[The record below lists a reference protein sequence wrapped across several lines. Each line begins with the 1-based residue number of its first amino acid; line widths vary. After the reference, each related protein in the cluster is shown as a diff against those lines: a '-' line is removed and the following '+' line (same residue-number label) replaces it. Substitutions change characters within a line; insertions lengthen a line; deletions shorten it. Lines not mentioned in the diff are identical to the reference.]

1 MHDLRTL
8 AIEATEKVNRVEMA
22 DALNDQIRPVVSAI
36 ASLEKAI
43 QYIEQGSKACKED
56 VEVLRPICAAAA
68 ASADAARSGV
78 QHMVRMDESQVVTIV
93 ETLLREKQLD
103 VTALGL
109 QNSLAEYREVL
120 LKDVSTFLES
130 TKLEVRTGNNEKS
143 ESLRMAVDK
152 RMLELA
158 VAVKDAKDSSG
169 RTKNGVK
176 ELANNVAKALSGKAD
191 RDELKKFVTEQA
203 EHDATATAASTAAAV
218 SAASALVYGT
228 GTPLHQSGSELL
240 ELASLPVRGGDK
252 SGRALY
258 GTGSHGHSHGHSGH
272 NGSHGLSH
280 SGHGIG
286 SSAPLGERINR
297 IMYDYSAMRGDVDTM
312 DKSNKQ
318 VRAEMIHMQRMV
330 SNLRDV
336 VDKKVSVEDI
346 TTGAVSVAGTSVTGG
361 GRSKKGHG
369 SDKSGL
375 PGSDEEGGG
384 AEWRTVVGDLQ
395 SSLRKSV
402 DSMVSKEEL
411 TSAVARETTA
421 LTGKLSNMQCEISTA
436 LTLATEGINH
446 EAVDDV
452 REKVENLEKMQRQ
465 LALDL
470 VSGGRWLWSSGQ
482 READGWIPWDVEVQN
497 SASAT
502 MLWTAG
508 SYSIRAR
515 VPGLYKICVAVF
527 TTKPLALQVCLNWEP
542 LLSLQP
548 PGGSDGSGSPSAEG
562 RVVQGQGHVIRAT
575 HPAGEVTCVTIDEYI
590 SLPAES
596 VLAVRFHAGAP
607 AQAMLTLKKL

>member
-1 MHDLRTL
+1 VHDLRTL
-8 AIEATEKVNRVEMA
+8 AIDATEKVNRTEMA

-93 ETLLREKQLD
+93 ETLLKEKQLD

-130 TKLEVRTGNNEKS
+130 TKLEVRTGNDEKT

-158 VAVKDAKDSSG
+158 VAVKEAKDSSG

-176 ELANNVAKALSGKAD
+176 ELANNVAKALSDKAD
-191 RDELKKFVTEQA
+191 RAELKKFVNEQA
-203 EHDATATAASTAAAV
+203 EHDAAATAASTAAAV

-252 SGRALY
+252 GGR
-258 GTGSHGHSHGHSGH
+258 G
-272 NGSHGLSH
+272 HGLSH
-280 SGHGIG
+280 SGQGTG

-297 IMYDYSAMRGDVDTM
+297 IMHDYGAMRGDVDTM

-318 VRAEMIHMQRMV
+318 VRAELIHVQRMV
-330 SNLRDV
+330 SSLRDV
-336 VDKKVSVEDI
+336 VDKKVSVEDL
-346 TTGAVSVAGTSVTGG
+346 TTGAVSVAGTSMTGG

-369 SDKSGL
+369 GNKSGL
-375 PGSDEEGGG
+375 YGPDEEGGG
-384 AEWRTVVGDLQ
+384 SEWRTVVGDLQ
-395 SSLRKSV
+395 ASLRKSV
-402 DSMVSKEEL
+402 DCMVSKEEL
-411 TSAVARETTA
+411 TTAVTTETTA
-421 LTGKLSNMQCEISTA
+421 LTGKLSNMQREISTA

-446 EAVDDV
+446 DSVDEV

-470 VSGGRWLWSSGQ
+470 VSGGRWLWTSGQ

-497 SASAT
+497 SAPAT

-508 SYSIRAR
+508 SYSVRAR

-548 PGGSDGSGSPSAEG
+548 SGGSDGSGSPSAEG
-562 RVVQGQGHVIRAT
+562 RVVQGQGHVIRAI